1 MLASN
6 DSWERRM
13 NRLTSFDE
21 VRRAAASI
29 TLLCTEAFTFLKP
42 AITDIGTVICKQ
54 GKLVLGHNIQLS
66 SCLTKQDSYTVENV
80 KDRAALVNQ
89 HKGNDQ

>member
-1 MLASN
+1 
-6 DSWERRM
+6 M
-13 NRLTSFDE
+13 NRLTSFDD

-54 GKLVLGHNIQLS
+54 GKLVIGHNIVV

-80 KDRAALVNQ
+80 KDRAALI
-89 HKGNDQ
+89 K

>member
-1 MLASN
+1 
-6 DSWERRM
+6 M

-54 GKLVLGHNIQLS
+54 GKLVLGYIQLF

-80 KDRAALVNQ
+80 RAALVN
-89 HKGNDQ
+89 